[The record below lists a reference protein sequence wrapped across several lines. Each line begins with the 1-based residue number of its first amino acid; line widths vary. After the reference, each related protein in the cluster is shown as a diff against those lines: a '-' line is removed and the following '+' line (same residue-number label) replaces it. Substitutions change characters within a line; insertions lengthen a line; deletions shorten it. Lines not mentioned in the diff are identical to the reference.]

1 MQLVLKGESGGKIKA
16 RAGSMV
22 KALSFLK
29 EKRST
34 VWLMFVGIFLT
45 FWINKQTK
53 DQRVKTSSPI

>member
-1 MQLVLKGESGGKIKA
+1 MQLVLKGGSGGKIKA

-34 VWLMFVGIFLT
+34 VWLMFVGIFFNLL
-45 FWINKQTK
+45 
-53 DQRVKTSSPI
+53 DQ